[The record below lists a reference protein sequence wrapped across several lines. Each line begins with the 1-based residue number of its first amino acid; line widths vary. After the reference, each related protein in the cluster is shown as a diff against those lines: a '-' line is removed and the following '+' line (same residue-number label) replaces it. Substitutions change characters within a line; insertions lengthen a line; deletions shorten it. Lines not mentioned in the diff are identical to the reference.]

1 MGSPRRHLTQNDK
14 MNTLVLAAVAVVA
27 LAQFAECILL
37 VSSTG
42 ALTLGT
48 LTVSGVSG
56 AGLLAGGA
64 AVGALLLGKAAL
76 LAAANSRKRETADC
90 LPFKNS
96 ELYFQLAANGDFLGC
111 GRRFVCELEATP
123 KENLSNEEQLLLG
136 LFGSS
141 ASAVNGTARGVFVEA
156 GAIGINEGLVGCARA
171 FESCPFDRKTIFLA
185 FRESQNSQ

>member
-1 MGSPRRHLTQNDK
+1 MGVLDSTLAQNNK
-14 MNTLVLAAVAVVA
+14 MNTLVLAALALVA
-27 LAQFAECILL
+27 LVQVADSILL

-48 LTVSGVSG
+48 LTLTGVSG

-76 LAAANSRKRETADC
+76 LAAANSRKRETANC
-90 LPFKNS
+90 LPFKNA

-123 KENLSNEEQLLLG
+123 KENLAQEELLLLG
-136 LFGSS
+136 LFG
-141 ASAVNGTARGVFVEA
+141 
-156 GAIGINEGLVGCARA
+156 
-171 FESCPFDRKTIFLA
+171 
-185 FRESQNSQ
+185 

>member
-1 MGSPRRHLTQNDK
+1 MGVLDSTLTQNDK
-14 MNTLVLAAVAVVA
+14 MNTLVLAALAVVA
-27 LAQFAECILL
+27 LVQVADSVLL

-48 LTVSGVSG
+48 LTLTGVSG

-76 LAAANSRKRETADC
+76 LAVANKSKRETANC
-90 LPFKNS
+90 LPFKNA

-111 GRRFVCELEATP
+111 GRRFVCELESTP
-123 KENLSNEEQLLLG
+123 KENLAEEEQLLLG

-156 GAIGINEGLVGCARA
+156 GAIGINEGVVGCARA

-185 FRESQNSQ
+185 FQESQNSV

>member
-1 MGSPRRHLTQNDK
+1 
-14 MNTLVLAAVAVVA
+14 MNPLVLAALAVVA
-27 LAQFAECILL
+27 FVQVAECILL
-37 VSSTG
+37 VSSAG

-48 LTVSGVSG
+48 LTVSGVTG

-76 LAAANSRKRETADC
+76 LAAANNRKRETADC
-90 LPFKNS
+90 LPFKNA
-96 ELYFQLAANGDFLGC
+96 ELYFQLAANGDFLSC

-123 KENLSNEEQLLLG
+123 KDKLANEEQLLLG

-141 ASAVNGTARGVFVEA
+141 ASAQNGTARGAFVEA
-156 GAIGINEGLVGCARA
+156 GAIGINEGVVGCARA

-185 FRESQNSQ
+185 FQAAQKSQ